1 MSASDWMRQLRITC
15 GLEARRTRP
24 AKWALLSLVSKNT
37 LSLQQGERCK
47 IGFPHDTQLLPFR
60 LQPSRVPAPRP
71 PRNRRPRCH
80 GEYSMKIPVM
90 PHSNG
95 ISSPV

>member
-47 IGFPHDTQLLPFR
+47 ISFPHDTQLRFGYSPQGYR
-60 LQPSRVPAPRP
+60 RRGRRVIVAPAATASTR
-71 PRNRRPRCH
+71 
-80 GEYSMKIPVM
+80 
-90 PHSNG
+90 
-95 ISSPV
+95 